1 MAIQLAS
8 CCRPIPGDPIVGL
21 LRKGQGLRIHT
32 HACQVV
38 RKSRSNEPQNWI
50 HVEWEPDPGQLFD
63 VRICVTVKNVRGAL
77 GRVAVAIAQAGV
89 NIEQVNMDGGNPGLY
104 TEMSFLVQVRER
116 THLAMLMRSLRR
128 IPDIVRIVREQE

>member
-1 MAIQLAS
+1 
-8 CCRPIPGDPIVGL
+8 
-21 LRKGQGLRIHT
+21 
-32 HACQVV
+32 VV

-63 VRICVTVKNVRGAL
+63 VRIRVTVKNVRGAL

-116 THLAMLMRSLRR
+116 AHLAMLMRSLRR
-128 IPDIVRIVREQE
+128 IPDIVRIIREQE